1 MYGKPLNIGF
11 LLRHPMMLLLCLI
24 LFLAGCSSL
33 VDRPNDTTATTT
45 GKYISRGL
53 LALPTFGASE
63 RRIKRERNSIP
74 ITDGF
79 HTRLSPAGSTI
90 VVMGSNIDANNAA
103 ITWLQKRGVSI
114 VERTHLDQILAEQRR
129 QLTYS
134 SDEEGML
141 LQAGRILGASEIV
154 FVETSPT
161 SVSVRSVEL
170 ANGKIGWTG
179 RAHYK
184 DMKIAELGNPNMN
197 LTCQAL
203 ATAWGFRQPGDIYIP
218 SQIMCELASTR
229 PPTNQ

>member
-1 MYGKPLNIGF
+1 MRQQVFQHQPF
-11 LLRHPMMLLLCLI
+11 LCLST
-24 LFLAGCSSL
+24 LVLLSFVMFLTGCSSL
-33 VDRPNDTTATTT
+33 VDRPNDTTTKTT

-53 LALPTFGASE
+53 LVLPTFGASE
-63 RRIKRERNSIP
+63 RRINRERNSVP

-79 HTRLSPAGSTI
+79 HTRLSPTASTI
-90 VVMGSNIDANNAA
+90 VVVGNNLEANNAA
-103 ITWLQKRGVSI
+103 ITWLQKRGASI
-114 VERTHLDQILAEQRR
+114 VERTHLDKILAEQRL

-154 FVETSPT
+154 FIESSPT

-170 ANGKIGWTG
+170 ETGKIGWTG
-179 RAHYK
+179 RAHYR
-184 DMKIAELGNPNMN
+184 DMKIAEPGIGNIN

-218 SQIMCELASTR
+218 SQAMCDLASAR
-229 PPTNQ
+229 PPTNE